1 MRKIFALVVLLPCVA
16 ALILLAAE
24 LPPYACPDNPTNNEV
39 TARYLEKGVEEA
51 GAINIV
57 TDIIVDYRA
66 YDTLIET
73 TVLFT
78 ALVAVML
85 VLKGVEKQ
93 NAR

>member
-1 MRKIFALVVLLPCVA
+1 VRKILSLLVVLPCLV
-16 ALILLAAE
+16 ALIILAAE
-24 LPPYACPDNPTNNEV
+24 LPPYADPDNPTNNEV
-39 TARYLEKGVEEA
+39 ASRYLERGVEEA

-78 ALVAVML
+78 ALIAVML
-85 VLKGVEKQ
+85 ALKGEGKHH
-93 NAR
+93 A

>member
-1 MRKIFALVVLLPCVA
+1 MKRLVLLVILLPCLA

-24 LPPYACPDNPTNNEV
+24 LPTYGSPDNPANNEV
-39 TARYLEKGVEEA
+39 VERYITKGVEEA
-51 GAINIV
+51 GATNIV

-78 ALVAVML
+78 ALIAVML
-85 VLKGVEKQ
+85 TLKGDAKPH
-93 NAR
+93 A

>member
-1 MRKIFALVVLLPCVA
+1 MKKILSLLVLLPCLA
-16 ALILLAAE
+16 AMVLLAAE
-24 LPPYACPDNPTNNEV
+24 LPTYASPDNPTNNEV
-39 TARYLEKGVEEA
+39 PARYIERGVEEA

-78 ALVAVML
+78 ALIAVML
-85 VLKGVEKQ
+85 TLKGDGKHH
-93 NAR
+93 A